1 MPEPLLRITNL
12 KTHFI
17 KKDKAARA
25 VDGVDL
31 TVYPRQTLCV
41 VGESGS
47 GKSVTALSIMRL
59 VPKPHG
65 RIVAGE
71 ILFQGRD
78 LLALSEKQM
87 TDLRG
92 NAISMIFQEPMT
104 ALNPV
109 ITVGRQLTEVLSRHR
124 RLGHREAVR
133 RSVKMLEVMGVPRA
147 GQIIHEYPHQLSG
160 GLRQRVMSAMAMLCE
175 PKLLIADEPTTALDV
190 TIQAQ
195 VLHLMKAMREQFDTA
210 IILITHDLGVVAEM
224 ADHVLVMYAGQ
235 VVESVDADTLFSTP
249 LHPYTQA
256 LLDSIPSLDEEKA
269 TLYSIPGTVPS
280 AFSFPAGCRFADRCR
295 LAGPECRAAEVAL
308 EEKRPGHLVRCI
320 KVDRQANAIAGA
332 VTK

>member
-1 MPEPLLRITNL
+1 MPEPLLKITGL

-17 KKDKAARA
+17 RKGQAARA
-25 VDGVDL
+25 VDGVDM
-31 TVYPRQTLCV
+31 TVFPRQTLCV

-47 GKSVTALSIMRL
+47 GKSVTVLSVMRL
-59 VPKPHG
+59 VPKPYG

-78 LLALSEKQM
+78 LAALSEKQM
-87 TDLRG
+87 TDIRG
-92 NAISMIFQEPMT
+92 DAIAMIFQEPMT

-124 RLGHREAVR
+124 KMRHREAVR
-133 RSVKMLEVMGVPRA
+133 RSVEMLEVMGVPRA
-147 GQIIHEYPHQLSG
+147 RQIIHEYPHQLSG
-160 GLRQRVMSAMAMLCE
+160 GLRQRVMSAMAMLCQ

-195 VLHLMKAMREQFDTA
+195 VLQLMKEMREKFDTS

-235 VVESVDADTLFSTP
+235 VVESVDADTLFSEP

-269 TLYSIPGTVPS
+269 TLYSIPGTVPN
-280 AFSFPAGCRFADRCR
+280 AFNFPDGCRFADRCK
-295 LAGPECRAAEVAL
+295 LAGPECRAAEVPL

-320 KVDRQANAIAGA
+320 KVGG
-332 VTK
+332 